1 MGKLKS
7 FQAQIQEAIEK
18 GISAVEGQ
26 HKNLAE
32 KSFGYV
38 EKLESEVKTYSIKK
52 VHEKHDEAV
61 NSVYETVR
69 NLNKRVNDFA
79 TDILAKVEKDVEE
92 VVATEAPATS
102 EAPAPKAKTKTAKA
116 TKEAATA

>member
-26 HKNLAE
+26 HKTLAE

-38 EKLESEVKTYSIKK
+38 EKLETEAKTYSIKK
-52 VHEKHDEAV
+52 VHEKHDEAI
-61 NSVYETVR
+61 NNVYETVR

-79 TDILAKVEKDVEE
+79 ADILSKVEKDVEE
-92 VVATEAPATS
+92 VVADEAPA
-102 EAPAPKAKTKTAKA
+102 KAKAKKA
-116 TKEAATA
+116 AKEEATA